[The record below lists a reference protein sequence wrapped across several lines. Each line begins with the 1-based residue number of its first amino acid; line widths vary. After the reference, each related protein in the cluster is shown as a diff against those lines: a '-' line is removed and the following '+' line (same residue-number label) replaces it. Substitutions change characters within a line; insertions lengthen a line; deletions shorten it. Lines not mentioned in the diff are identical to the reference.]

1 MDPRFDDFFSN
12 EFIEYRKTQKN
23 PTKAIIA
30 DNKSKYT
37 SYHLDMHNT
46 LIIDDPIFEM

>member
-1 MDPRFDDFFSN
+1 MDKRFDEYFSN
-12 EFIEYRKTQKN
+12 EFIEYRKTQKK

-37 SYHLDMHNT
+37 SYHLDKHNT